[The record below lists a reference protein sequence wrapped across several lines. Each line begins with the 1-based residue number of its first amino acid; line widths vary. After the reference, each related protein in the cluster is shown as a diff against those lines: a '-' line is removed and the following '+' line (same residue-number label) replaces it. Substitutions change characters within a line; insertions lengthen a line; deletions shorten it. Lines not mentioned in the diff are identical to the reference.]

1 MGTIEGKKFSKAQTV
16 VFGAMVKLRVSLH
29 FNGVGDGQVVLDG

>member
-1 MGTIEGKKFSKAQTV
+1 MGTMEGKKFSKTQTV

-29 FNGVGDGQVVLDG
+29 FNGVRDGQVVLGG